1 MFARVI
7 GGESLAM
14 THLARPGHLLAPAEG
29 FLGAYASALGDGMAG
44 MVHGE
49 ALARFSI
56 GWHRYAQPPH
66 PSLSPKGQG
75 CPGNENGLFCFDREP
90 IAGRHARA

>member
-56 GWHRYAQPPH
+56 GWHRYEQPP
-66 PSLSPKGQG
+66 SPFPLPPMGPIEGEGYRRRQAGDIKGG
-75 CPGNENGLFCFDREP
+75 AL
-90 IAGRHARA
+90 AS